1 MLMTKNNVI
10 LTEEQKKKKDK
21 EVFRVIVLLCVVG
34 VIGLLLF
41 AGIFGLIFQGI
52 KHTEEYATAKDYLMQ
67 TDEFIALGADETDI
81 HMKSGNVSMDA
92 GEGDALFVFWVKGKT
107 FTVVCHLE
115 DGVWSACE
123 QCSSYQSI
131 LDHHYITEDEI

>member
-1 MLMTKNNVI
+1 MTKNNVI

-21 EVFRVIVLLCVVG
+21 EVFRVIVLLCVAG
-34 VIGLLLF
+34 VIFIALCIGSVFLF
-41 AGIFGLIFQGI
+41 SQTI
-52 KHTEEYATAKDYLMQ
+52 KYSEEYATAKDYLMQ

-81 HMKSGNVSMDA
+81 HMKSGNVSVSA
-92 GEGDALFVFWVKGKT
+92 GEGDASFTFKVSGEF
-107 FTVVCHLE
+107 FTVICHLE

>member
-1 MLMTKNNVI
+1 MTKNNVI
-10 LTEEQKKKKDK
+10 LTEEQKQKKDK
-21 EVFRVIVLLCVVG
+21 EVFRVIVLLCVAG
-34 VIGLLLF
+34 VIFIALCIGSVFLF
-41 AGIFGLIFQGI
+41 SQTI
-52 KHTEEYATAKDYLMQ
+52 KYSEEYAAAHEYLVNHE
-67 TDEFIALGADETDI
+67 EFRSLGVTEDDVRLI
-81 HMKSGNVSMDA
+81 NYSVSVRA
-92 GEGDALFVFWVKGKT
+92 GEGDASFTFKVSGEF